1 MYRKP
6 GLLALFILAVCCIAD
21 AETKPLILD
30 DWMDV
35 PRYITEGKYRPMLD
49 KANRAYCLPW
59 QELQAP
65 VLPNSYKGFFGN
77 ERPDMWLDVKP
88 NPLLQAYSEG
98 YRHWTLC
105 YFHYAVEY
113 PLFVAVEKKAADFTE
128 ALVDLD
134 AANFAGPKAAIGE
147 AFAPPAFASWEEHP
161 IHAAL
166 DQAASIRDGLPQ
178 NLTEDQER
186 EARLCFDITA
196 FAMLLCDKRLSDSM
210 KFVTG
215 HHMMR
220 SILSTKLIP
229 PNKAERLRIH
239 ESLCRD
245 LWEYAQPWT
254 EALAAAEASR
264 IAETYHII
272 WGPAGR
278 DYLGMLMEAGE
289 PKYHGQVVFQMMKS
303 HDTGNFS
310 NDDKQ
315 FAYALTLPWQR
326 RVAGERY
333 IWCIPDEKK
342 PFLQRYAENEMQRK
356 APTLDVTV
364 KRFAGRETY
373 MKAEPFF
380 VGEVKGKKMVPW
392 FEADRKGNSVTVVL
406 THPFFTGPRFFASM
420 ASRTLDTYPWYDV
433 KTEVNE
439 SARRVSIAVCS
450 RYFLTYYAYVY
461 EGYSYYGK
469 DNVLIGKDAFFCLDD
484 LCYNPDG
491 PV

>member
-1 MYRKP
+1 MPRAVLIAVIL
-6 GLLALFILAVCCIAD
+6 LLAICSVGHSELP
-21 AETKPLILD
+21 PLILN

-35 PRYITEGKYRPMLD
+35 PRYITDGKYRQMLD

-65 VLPNSYKGFFGN
+65 VLPNSYKGFFGI
-77 ERPDMWLDVKP
+77 EYPDMWREMKP

-105 YFHYAVEY
+105 YFYYEVKY
-113 PLFVAVEKKAADFTE
+113 PFFGTIEKKAVDFTE
-128 ALVDLD
+128 ALVALD

-147 AFAPPAFASWEEHP
+147 AFDPAVCATWEEHP

-166 DQAASIRDGLPQ
+166 DQAVSIRDGLPPD
-178 NLTEDQER
+178 LAEDQER

-215 HHMMR
+215 HHLMR

-229 PNKAERLRIH
+229 PDKAERLRIH

-245 LWEYAQPWT
+245 LWEYAKPWT
-254 EALAAAEASR
+254 EALAAAEAPR
-264 IAETYHII
+264 IVVTYHRI

-278 DYLGMLMEAGE
+278 DYLGILRE
-289 PKYHGQVVFQMMKS
+289 
-303 HDTGNFS
+303 TGNKEPHGIITFNMS
-310 NDDKQ
+310 RSRAGRFDYEEDKQ

-326 RVAGERY
+326 RATPDCYV
-333 IWCIPDEKK
+333 WCIPDEKK
-342 PFLQRYAENEMQRK
+342 PLLIKYAENEMQRK

-364 KRFAGRETY
+364 KRFVGRETY

-406 THPFFTGPRFFASM
+406 THPFFTGPRFFASL

-439 SARRVSIAVCS
+439 SARRVSIA
-450 RYFLTYYAYVY
+450 
-461 EGYSYYGK
+461 
-469 DNVLIGKDAFFCLDD
+469 
-484 LCYNPDG
+484 
-491 PV
+491 